1 VKTPG
6 EIIRA
11 LVPTYYPNSYELNLA
26 VNEHRRLNGF
36 KNWYAAAADLLE
48 GWEEHG
54 GDEAQQDA
62 FLRSLPR

>member
-11 LVPTYYPNSYELNLA
+11 LVPTYYPNSHELNLA

-54 GDEAQQDA
+54 GDEAQQYA
-62 FLRSLPR
+62 LLHSLPR